1 MPRRRRPPRAGA
13 LADLAP
19 LRIFR
24 QIVLL
29 QTAYYVCA
37 IVLILFTALVAGH
50 RFNLDLVFDWHSLR
64 GDTTVGWMLGLV
76 WMLNSLVGVMFLL
89 LLVARSKLV
98 PDFALTIHCIHLLV
112 TYFYSRSFP
121 KNTLWWTLQLASTAL
136 MTLLGMWSCQWR
148 ELQPISFGG
157 KGNSTTRDS
166 RQPGSGQAGHL
177 GHQDT
182 GGGMLS
188 SLFGRARGQRADQ
201 YELVG
206 IKDEEGGSFR

>member
-1 MPRRRRPPRAGA
+1 MDARVGMDVEQPRWVRRWFRSLPPGDGL
-13 LADLAP
+13 LAA
-19 LRIFR
+19 F
-24 QIVLL
+24 Q
-29 QTAYYVCA
+29 
-37 IVLILFTALVAGH
+37 
-50 RFNLDLVFDWHSLR
+50 SS
-64 GDTTVGWMLGLV
+64 MLTCPR
-76 WMLNSLVGVMFLL
+76 SVMFLL